1 MSGKAAT
8 SPWVYGC
15 FGSVKTSTVLPTS
28 IIFPPYMMATL
39 SHVSAITLRSWEIR
53 IMERWSSFRSRSRSS
68 RIWAWI
74 MTSRAVTGS
83 SAITS
88 FGSQAR
94 AIAIITRWRMPPENS
109 WGKSRRRSRLIPTSS
124 RSSPTR
130 FIASS
135 SSTFSWRMIGS
146 AICRPML
153 RTGLSEFI
161 APWKMIEMSFHRIRW
176 IDSSDSLTRFRPL
189 NRISPLTILPLY
201 GSRRMTASAVVVLPQ
216 PLSPAR
222 PSASPSPRSNETPWT
237 ARTVPAWVV
246 YSMKRSLTSSRPSLP
261 PPEARVQDL
270 IEGVS
275 EQVEA
280 EHEEDDAQTRDD
292 EPPRVIEDRVVL
304 DRLRDD
310 ASPAH
315 GVGRPEAEEREDALR
330 QDRDGDREDRVR
342 EDQGERVRKDV
353 SDQDPRARGADHLRP
368 LDEHPFLD

>member
-1 MSGKAAT
+1 
-8 SPWVYGC
+8 
-15 FGSVKTSTVLPTS
+15 
-28 IIFPPYMMATL
+28 
-39 SHVSAITLRSWEIR
+39 
-53 IMERWSSFRSRSRSS
+53 
-68 RIWAWI
+68 
-74 MTSRAVTGS
+74 MTSKAVTGS

-88 FGSQAR
+88 FGLQAR

-222 PSASPSPRSNETPWT
+222 
-237 ARTVPAWVV
+237 
-246 YSMKRSLTSSRPSLP
+246 
-261 PPEARVQDL
+261 VQDL

-315 GVGRPEAEEREDALR
+315 GVGRPEAEERE
-330 QDRDGDREDRVR
+330 
-342 EDQGERVRKDV
+342 
-353 SDQDPRARGADHLRP
+353 
-368 LDEHPFLD
+368 